1 MKRAPRRRASAPS
14 PSHKGHAERDEH
26 AQPEGHAF
34 SSPKQ
39 QALCV
44 RLLKSIFG
52 EEKIE
57 RLLSAMR
64 FSYGDTALHRVAGN
78 HLRVR
83 RLGLLLV
90 LLFLQSLFVAIEYL
104 PVTLEVLGRSH
115 ACTYTSA
122 THSKPTEQS
131 DRS

>member
-14 PSHKGHAERDEH
+14 RPYKGHAERDEH
-26 AQPEGHAF
+26 TQPDGHAF

-39 QALCV
+39 QALCI

-52 EEKIE
+52 DEKIE

-64 FSYGDTALHRVAGN
+64 FSYGDTVFHHVAGS
-78 HLRVR
+78 HFRVR

-115 ACTYTSA
+115 ACTYTPA
-122 THSKPTEQS
+122 THNEPTEQS
-131 DRS
+131 DR